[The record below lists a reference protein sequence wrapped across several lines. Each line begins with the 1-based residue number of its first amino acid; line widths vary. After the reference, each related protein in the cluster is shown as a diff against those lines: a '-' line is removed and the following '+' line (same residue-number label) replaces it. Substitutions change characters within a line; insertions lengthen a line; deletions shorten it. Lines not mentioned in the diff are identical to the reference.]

1 MSRIV
6 RRRRTT
12 SLSMEATLY
21 RGDNDEV
28 EIEVEVTGEGI
39 PYSPGNY
46 ENPPEGGV
54 EDICATFYDAKAKK
68 DRDIPLTDD
77 ERTTFEEQLM
87 DRWREDYD
95 EE

>member
-1 MSRIV
+1 MRRFV
-6 RRRRTT
+6 RRKLTT

-39 PYSPGNY
+39 PFSAGNY

-54 EDICATFYDAKAKK
+54 EDICATFWDGKK
-68 DRDIPLTDD
+68 ERDIPLTDD
-77 ERTTFEEQLM
+77 ERATFEEELM
-87 DRWREDYD
+87 DRWREDYED
-95 EE
+95 RE